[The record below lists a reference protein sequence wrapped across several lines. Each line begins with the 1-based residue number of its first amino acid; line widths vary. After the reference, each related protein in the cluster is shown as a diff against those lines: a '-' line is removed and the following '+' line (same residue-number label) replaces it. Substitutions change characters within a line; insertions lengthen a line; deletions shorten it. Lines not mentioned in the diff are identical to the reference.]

1 MQDNENKH
9 EASVGEMRKNRE
21 TMADGRRYIIYYTF
35 ENADKTISETTTND
49 LNLKTEER
57 ENV

>member
-1 MQDNENKH
+1 MQDNETGH
-9 EASVGEMRKNRE
+9 ETSVGEMRKNRE

-35 ENADKTISETTTND
+35 ENTAETTTETKPSD